1 MVNINDL
8 GKVYNSDLLVIGGG
22 IAGLVTAIK
31 AKECN
36 EDLDVLVVDKGTV
49 GWSGQGSKAGNGIV
63 ASAKDQ
69 PIEKFAEF
77 IIEDNGD
84 YLNDQEFLLD
94 YYSTNLSAVE
104 QLAGWGVRVSKN
116 PDGSIKI
123 FRQPNNL
130 WGTVGI
136 ELFNCQSLRK
146 HALKI
151 GVRLLSRVQVFE
163 LLTKDGRVVGG
174 IGFDL
179 DHMKCQIFHAKA
191 VAVATHGAH
200 FKKMGGFFMAYGNGL
215 GAAYRAGAQMR
226 NAEFATEADVVYSA
240 TYNPVYRGHMIVH
253 NKDGVNISN
262 IYSPN
267 AAEVRFE
274 LFLGMLKEVRE
285 GRGPLYVD
293 LRNPDP
299 LRSLDEPSAHVNNQR
314 FYPDKLDW
322 TDYVKAKSKKFG
334 RPVTDT
340 PEVTAKFMLHAE
352 CLKVD
357 REWRTSV
364 EGLWAPGKISAMGSA
379 YFGFVR
385 GDGLGFALQS
395 GLRAAVSMAKYTAAT
410 ELADLDVEQIKT
422 LKDKIYAP
430 LNRKTTR
437 KPSEIFAIIED
448 MAYHVD
454 KMLARSEKSM
464 LGVLDEVEE
473 MHKIVPELT
482 ADDAHTLAKCHEAA
496 DCALALE
503 MIYRAGLM
511 RTESRGGRYRHYRLD
526 YPERDDKNW
535 MKWINIKQGK
545 NGEME
550 LFTEDI
556 PMERYPY
563 KPKGWVSSN

>member
-1 MVNINDL
+1 MVNKKDL
-8 GKVYNSDLLVIGGG
+8 GKVYSSDILVIGGG

-36 EDLDVLVVDKGTV
+36 EDLDILVVDKGTV
-49 GWSGQGSKAGNGIV
+49 GWSGQGSKAGNGIL

-94 YYSTNLSAVE
+94 YMSTNLSAVE
-104 QLAGWGVRVSKN
+104 QLAGWGVRISKE
-116 PDGSIKI
+116 PDGSIRL
-123 FRQPNNL
+123 FRQPSNL
-130 WGTVGI
+130 WSTAGI

-151 GVRLLSRVQVFE
+151 GIRLLSRVQVFE
-163 LLTKDGRVVGG
+163 LLTKDGRVIGS

-179 DHMKCQIFHAKA
+179 DQMKCHIFRAKA

-215 GAAYRAGAQMR
+215 GAAYRVGAHIR
-226 NAEFATEADVVYSA
+226 NAEFATEPDVVYSA
-240 TYNPVYRGHMIVH
+240 TFNPVYRGHMLVH

-262 IYSPN
+262 IYAPN
-267 AAEVRFE
+267 AAEVTFA
-274 LFLGMLKEVRE
+274 LILGMYKEVQE

-293 LRNPDP
+293 LSNPDP
-299 LRSLDEPSAHVNNQR
+299 LRSLDDPLTNVNNQR
-314 FYPDKLDW
+314 FFSDKLDW
-322 TDYVKAKSKKFG
+322 TDFVKAKSKKFG

-352 CLKVD
+352 CMKVD
-357 REWRTSV
+357 REWKTNV
-364 EGLWAPGKISAMGSA
+364 EGLWAPGKISDKGSA

-395 GLRAAVSMAKYTAAT
+395 GLRAAVSMAKYAT
-410 ELADLDVEQIKT
+410 SVDFADLDVEQVIT
-422 LKDKIYAP
+422 LKDRIYAP

-437 KPSEIFAIIED
+437 KPSEIFAVIED
-448 MAYHVD
+448 MAYHID
-454 KMLARSEKSM
+454 KVLARSDRSIR
-464 LGVLDEVEE
+464 GVLAEVDE
-473 MHKIVPELT
+473 MYKIVPELT

-496 DCALALE
+496 DCVLALE

-511 RTESRGGRYRHYRLD
+511 RTESRGGKYRHYRED

-535 MKWINIKQGK
+535 MKWINIRQGK
-545 NGEME
+545 NGDME

-563 KPKGWVSSN
+563 KPEGWVSSN